1 MLSTI
6 LKLIIHSINYIINN
20 IMKKNILTK
29 KSNIENIEEIAS
41 FLRDIVKDGNLIIM
55 KGNLGFGKTTF
66 ARIFAKL
73 LKSEDIVSSPSF
85 TLINEYDIILKN
97 EETILR
103 HVDLYRLSS
112 KEELDNIGFKDK
124 IKENGITMIEWGD
137 KFESYF
143 DKPYYEIEIEMTEE
157 DSRLYRINLIS

>member
-1 MLSTI
+1 
-6 LKLIIHSINYIINN
+6 
-20 IMKKNILTK
+20 MKKNIFTK

-41 FLRDIVKDGNLIIM
+41 FLCDILKNGDLIIM

-66 ARIFAKL
+66 VRIFVKL
-73 LKSEDIVSSPSF
+73 LKSDDIVSSPSF
-85 TLINEYDIILKN
+85 TLINEYDIILKS

-112 KEELDNIGFKDK
+112 EDELNNIGFKDK
-124 IKENGITMIEWGD
+124 IKERGITMIEWGD

-143 DKPYYEIEIEMTEE
+143 DKPYYELEIEMLENEE
-157 DSRLYRINLIS
+157 KSRLYRINLIQ

>member
-1 MLSTI
+1 
-6 LKLIIHSINYIINN
+6 
-20 IMKKNILTK
+20 MKENILNK
-29 KSNIENIEEIAS
+29 KSDIENIEYIAK
-41 FLRDIVKDGNLIIM
+41 FLCDIIKDGDLIIM

-66 ARIFAKL
+66 VRIFARL
-73 LKSEDIVSSPSF
+73 LKSEDIISSPSF
-85 TLINEYDIILKN
+85 TLINEYDIILTG

-112 KEELDNIGFKDK
+112 EDELDNIGFKDK

-143 DKPYYEIEIEMTEE
+143 DKPYYELEIEMIEE
-157 DSRLYRINLIS
+157 NCRLYRINLIS